1 MANGKRRAQAHSMLQ
16 IDIEERADS
25 AAPVLTLKGEL
36 SGTSALE
43 LLARWNQLREVRPG
57 QVCIVDLSCVSA
69 MDDVGR
75 EAISALAYDGARFL
89 ASGPMLGHVID
100 LVCKASVEA
109 LQTGC
114 EGFRSMVFNST
125 YQCP

>member
-1 MANGKRRAQAHSMLQ
+1 MLH
-16 IDIEERADS
+16 IDIEERGDP
-25 AAPVLTLKGEL
+25 AAPVLALKGEL

-57 QVCIVDLSCVSA
+57 KVVIVDLSYVSA

-75 EAISALAYDGARFL
+75 EAIGVLAHDGARFL
-89 ASGPMLGHVID
+89 ASGPMLEHVID

-125 YQCP
+125 HQCH